1 MSKIIVSAIK
11 AFPGEVVLYDP
22 IPMPRVLEWETGINA
37 GVNAV
42 MEAGDGKIPRSLIQN
57 LHLPGICACVE
68 EWRLENPNRR
78 VVVPLDGFEQLTP
91 ETFPGTPKTAS
102 AKLIAWLTLE
112 IGTIYSG
119 EGVPNE

>member
-42 MEAGDGKIPRSLIQN
+42 MEAGDGKIPRSLIQS
-57 LHLPGICACVE
+57 LHLPGICACVK
-68 EWRLENPNRR
+68 EWR
-78 VVVPLDGFEQLTP
+78 LDGFEQLTP

-102 AKLIAWLTLE
+102 AKLIAWVMLE
-112 IGTIYSG
+112 IATIYSG